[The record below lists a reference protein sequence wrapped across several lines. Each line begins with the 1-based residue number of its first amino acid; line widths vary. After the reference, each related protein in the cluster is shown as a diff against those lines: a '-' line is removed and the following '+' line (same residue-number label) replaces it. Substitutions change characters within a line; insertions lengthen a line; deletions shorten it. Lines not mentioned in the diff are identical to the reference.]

1 MKKLFMLMLVTVF
14 MFSLT
19 LTAHAATKT
28 VKTSAD
34 VNLRKGPGTNYA
46 VVTSVSKGTTLTYA
60 GTTTADSRGVNWFK
74 VTYKGKTSWVSSRYA
89 AFTTATKSVKT
100 TGQVYLRKGP
110 GLNYGTNV
118 AVPSGTTLTYLNK
131 SQKDDRGVTWYNVS
145 YKGASLWVSGKYAK
159 LI

>member
-1 MKKLFMLMLVTVF
+1 MLVSVF

-46 VVTSVSKGTTLTYA
+46 VTTSVSKGTTLPYQGVTK
-60 GTTTADSRGVNWFK
+60 ADSRGVNWFK
-74 VTYKGKTSWVSSRYA
+74 VSYKNKTAWVSSRYA
-89 AFTTATKSVKT
+89 AFTTASKSVKT

-110 GLNYGTNV
+110 GLGYASKV
-118 AVPSGTTLTYLNK
+118 AVDNGTTLTYLNK
-131 SQKDDRGVTWYNVS
+131 SKKDDRGVTWYNVS